1 MDSLT
6 QTLLATIRQR
16 TGRAYRSFEAQVEK
30 MPLEARSEL
39 LRLLRDLEADASQ
52 KARQAA
58 MQPWRRGF

>member
-6 QTLLATIRQR
+6 QTVLATIRQR
-16 TGRAYRSFEAQVEK
+16 TGRAYRSFEAQVET
-30 MPLEARSEL
+30 MPLEARQDL

-58 MQPWRRGF
+58 LQPWRRGF